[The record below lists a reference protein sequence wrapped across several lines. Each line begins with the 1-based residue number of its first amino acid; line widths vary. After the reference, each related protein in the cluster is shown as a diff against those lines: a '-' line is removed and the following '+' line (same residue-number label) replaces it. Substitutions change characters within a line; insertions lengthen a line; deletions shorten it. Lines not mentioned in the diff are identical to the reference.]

1 MPGSRIVVRCSGVC
15 LRIPD
20 VRRCLIRCFD
30 APDSGR
36 QCVREESL
44 RRFIIAALG
53 RVHLACLFERIDGF
67 GNIFAV
73 HTQSFGNIAGAHGF
87 SRIPHGFQNVVFHGI
102 LSLQLLISFL
112 IYRGNACPSR
122 LFLAWMA
129 KIFPVLS
136 PIEAPLCSHAFF
148 SSISATLPSR

>member
-1 MPGSRIVVRCSGVC
+1 MPGSRIVVLCSGVC

-20 VRRCLIRCFD
+20 ARRCLIRWFD

-36 QCVREESL
+36 QCAREESL

-73 HTQSFGNIAGAHGF
+73 HAQSFGNIAGAHGF
-87 SRIPHGFQNVVFHGI
+87 SRIPHPAW
-102 LSLQLLISFL
+102 LSERCLPWYTLLIVINNISHLQGKCLPVKAFSGMDGEN
-112 IYRGNACPSR
+112 IPCP
-122 LFLAWMA
+122 FAN
-129 KIFPVLS
+129 
-136 PIEAPLCSHAFF
+136 
-148 SSISATLPSR
+148 